1 MKTMKHDMAGSAAA
15 LGTFLA
21 LIANENESI
30 TAGYQVECWLAIV
43 ENNISPTA
51 FRPDDVVTSVTGTT
65 IEVVHSDAEGRMLL
79 ADVLALASR
88 KVIKSTFHSLQDEI
102 SPKILID
109 FATLTG
115 TCITSLSNKYIGA
128 LSNKNELHKKL
139 IDISSQCG
147 ERIWPF
153 PLDDDYEDDL
163 KSDIADILQC
173 RQPTEA
179 DHIYATS
186 FLKKFVN
193 PMVAWVHLDLGSAYK
208 AGGLNHVGTDYT
220 GSGVISAVEI
230 IKRFLG

>member
-1 MKTMKHDMAGSAAA
+1 
-15 LGTFLA
+15 
-21 LIANENESI
+21 
-30 TAGYQVECWLAIV
+30 
-43 ENNISPTA
+43 
-51 FRPDDVVTSVTGTT
+51 
-65 IEVVHSDAEGRMLL
+65 
-79 ADVLALASR
+79 
-88 KVIKSTFHSLQDEI
+88 
-102 SPKILID
+102 
-109 FATLTG
+109 
-115 TCITSLSNKYIGA
+115 